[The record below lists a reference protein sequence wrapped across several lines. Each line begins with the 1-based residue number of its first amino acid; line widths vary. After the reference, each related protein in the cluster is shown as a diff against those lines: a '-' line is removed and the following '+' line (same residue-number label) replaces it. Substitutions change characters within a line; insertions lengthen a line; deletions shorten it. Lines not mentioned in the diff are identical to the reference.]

1 MLWPIAKALLGHYKR
16 HPLQIFLVWL
26 GLSLGISVLV
36 GVLAIN
42 QHAKLSYTS
51 GERLFSNPLPY
62 RIQSKN
68 SANTIPQAF
77 YIQLRRSGFNQCIPF
92 DIHRA
97 RTENNVDVQILGMD
111 SLATA
116 EIFLGGSVLNNPM
129 LKMMQEPYPVLVNQ
143 VFMKFMGW
151 KEGQM
156 ITLYDGEQLGPL
168 VVDSQGLVNGSNLVV
183 DMALSRKLRRGTGFS
198 VIGCTDM
205 PEEKL
210 VAIKKMLPEGM
221 TLRKNSRAELVSLTK
236 AFHLNLTA
244 LGMLSFLIGLFIFY
258 QPCPSPLFS
267 ASQW

>member
-1 MLWPIAKALLGHYKR
+1 MSVFFLTLCLTVFNLRTAPTPYLK
-16 HPLQIFLVWL
+16 PSIFSFAV
-26 GLSLGISVLV
+26 
-36 GVLAIN
+36 
-42 QHAKLSYTS
+42 Q
-51 GERLFSNPLPY
+51 
-62 RIQSKN
+62 
-68 SANTIPQAF
+68 
-77 YIQLRRSGFNQCIPF
+77 FNQCIPF

-116 EIFLGGSVLNNPM
+116 EIFLGGNVLNNPM